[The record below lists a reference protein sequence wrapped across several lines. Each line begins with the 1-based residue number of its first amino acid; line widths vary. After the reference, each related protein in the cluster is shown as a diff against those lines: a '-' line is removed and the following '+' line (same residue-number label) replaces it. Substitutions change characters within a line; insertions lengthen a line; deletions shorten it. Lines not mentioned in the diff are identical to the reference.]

1 MSTKFEEFSPIWF
14 GCIFWHEIAEKT
26 YSTYAVEEVLKHHIT
41 LSDYGTGIKAIRF
54 VTVAVRPT
62 NKIHEE
68 GMEYKSRKKELYIN
82 AKLKYEEV
90 EKAPLEDI
98 PKMIAMAFVDRIEQ
112 YEDAGVKNFDT
123 VRFKQDVETLFAGEG
138 WLIPQDQDS

>member
-1 MSTKFEEFSPIWF
+1 MNVKEPPIWL
-14 GCIFWHEIAEKT
+14 GAIFWHEVIDKSFTFNPIQIALNENI
-26 YSTYAVEEVLKHHIT
+26 E

-54 VTVAVRPT
+54 VTVAVLPT

-68 GMEYKSRKKELYIN
+68 GMEYKPRKKELYIN

-90 EKAPLEDI
+90 EKAPPEDI
-98 PKMIAMAFVDRIEQ
+98 PKMVAMAFVDRIEQ

-123 VRFKQDVETLFAGEG
+123 VHFKQDVESLFAGEG